1 MAFLST
7 TQMMIRGFL
16 ILLLVEVIA
25 PAVDSTVSL
34 QAGNASATDGCNRG
48 CCSGIPGV
56 PGIPGMLGQKGDKGS
71 VGDLG
76 PAGPSGKPGLP
87 GLRGL
92 PGPRGPPG
100 IAILKSINEVCSNQS
115 EGLLRYNKQLKV
127 VEYCDGNNWLILSG
141 DVSLLGKSPQNPA
154 SSCREVATKYRS
166 SSKNGQYWIK
176 PSLNE
181 PAFQVGDKQ
190 TFNLH
195 L

>member
-1 MAFLST
+1 
-7 TQMMIRGFL
+7 MIRGFL
-16 ILLLVEVIA
+16 ILLLVKVA
-25 PAVDSTVSL
+25 LVVDGAASL
-34 QAGNASATDGCNRG
+34 QAGSASATDGCNRG

-56 PGIPGMLGQKGDKGS
+56 PGIPGMPGQKGDKGT
-71 VGDLG
+71 VGELG
-76 PAGPSGKPGLP
+76 PAGPSGEPGLP
-87 GLRGL
+87 GLQGL

-100 IAILKSINEVCSNQS
+100 IALLKSINEVCANQS

-127 VEYCDGNNWLILSG
+127 VEYCDGNDWMILSSY
-141 DVSLLGKSPQNPA
+141 VSLLGKLPQNPA

-181 PAFQVGDKQ
+181 QAFQVGDQQ
-190 TFNLH
+190 TFILVD